1 MNFED
6 KINYYLDE
14 NKARIEQEVGIFNA
28 VCVDYQLYN
37 EETVLYL
44 HGDLDNN
51 RLLFSLTTE
60 DVSPIAEITEMKNF
74 LIRRLK
80 EMFCDLE
87 IYTEEYEYALH
98 TKSVRDKRY
107 EESIKNIK

>member
-14 NKARIEQEVGIFNA
+14 NKVRIEQEVSVFKAI
-28 VCVDYQLYN
+28 CVDYQLYD

-51 RLLFSLTTE
+51 RLLFS
-60 DVSPIAEITEMKNF
+60 VSTDEFSPAAEITEMKNF

-80 EMFCDLE
+80 EMFGDLE
-87 IYTEEYEYALH
+87 IYNDEYEYALH
-98 TKSVRDKRY
+98 TKAVRDKRF